1 MMKLKSI
8 AATALLGGLC
18 IAATAN
24 TYNLGILDSS
34 AFDTLGMLSDKYA
47 ANSVISDDWN
57 FTIGTHSDVSFSA
70 LQTFAVSTGAISNFA
85 GVLVGH
91 GNLASTSSGGNT
103 MLSWIG
109 SLGSGDYTV
118 HVTGMTNLKNA
129 AYLGTVSASPAPEPE
144 TYAMLLAGLGVVGF
158 VARRRRPI

>member
-70 LQTFAVSTGAISNFA
+70 LQTSLFLQARSAILP
-85 GVLVGH
+85 GC
-91 GNLASTSSGGNT
+91 
-103 MLSWIG
+103 W
-109 SLGSGDYTV
+109 
-118 HVTGMTNLKNA
+118 
-129 AYLGTVSASPAPEPE
+129 SAMAIWHRHRVPATPC
-144 TYAMLLAGLGVVGF
+144 
-158 VARRRRPI
+158 

>member
-91 GNLASTSSGGNT
+91 GNLASTSSAGNT

-158 VARRRRPI
+158 LARRRRPS

>member
-1 MMKLKSI
+1 
-8 AATALLGGLC
+8 
-18 IAATAN
+18 
-24 TYNLGILDSS
+24 
-34 AFDTLGMLSDKYA
+34 
-47 ANSVISDDWN
+47 
-57 FTIGTHSDVSFSA
+57 VSFSA
-70 LQTFAVSTGAISNFA
+70 LQTFAVSTGAISKFA

-91 GNLASTSSGGNT
+91 GKLASTSSGGNT

-118 HVTGMTNLKNA
+118 HVTGVTNLKNA

-158 VARRRRPI
+158 LARRRRPS

>member
-91 GNLASTSSGGNT
+91 GNLASTSSAGNT

-118 HVTGMTNLKNA
+118 HVTGVTNLKNA

>member
-1 MMKLKSI
+1 
-8 AATALLGGLC
+8 
-18 IAATAN
+18 
-24 TYNLGILDSS
+24 
-34 AFDTLGMLSDKYA
+34 
-47 ANSVISDDWN
+47 
-57 FTIGTHSDVSFSA
+57 
-70 LQTFAVSTGAISNFA
+70 
-85 GVLVGH
+85 VLVGH
-91 GNLASTSSGGNT
+91 GNLASTSSAGNT

-158 VARRRRPI
+158 LARRRRPS

>member
-91 GNLASTSSGGNT
+91 GNLASTSSAGNT

-118 HVTGMTNLKNA
+118 HVTGVTNLKNA
-129 AYLGTVSASPAPEPE
+129 AYLGTVSASPAPDPE
-144 TYAMLLAGLGVVGF
+144 TYAMLLAGLGVVG
-158 VARRRRPI
+158 VLARRRRPS